1 MAASL
6 LVRSVLSMVRVRSH
20 PDELDALMVTSGP
33 VPPSSNPVTTST
45 FCAPFEKPK
54 FAYPL
59 PASKEISVS
68 DSMPTPALRDA
79 PTPEPDAPEF
89 VRSKPTESSTP
100 ACSSAYDSP
109 PGGS

>member
-1 MAASL
+1 
-6 LVRSVLSMVRVRSH
+6 MVRVRSH

-33 VPPSSNPVTTST
+33 VRPSSNPVTTPTSSN
-45 FCAPFEKPK
+45 CVSKPK

-59 PASKEISVS
+59 PASQEIPIPLSKPS
-68 DSMPTPALRDA
+68 PNLKDP

-89 VRSKPTESSTP
+89 VKSKPRESSTP